1 MRIKRSVSK
10 NHKNSRHTITYK
22 GKPSPVIPRTPQ
34 RRLWLRYGVLTKSA
48 RTKRRGGG
56 CGCEST
62 SPVGKFF
69 IGGTNTNA
77 LFALPASNYYPLNDF
92 SKDPNYLAV
101 SSRQTGNF
109 VHAGGKRRRKKSASK
124 KGKRNTRRAKRR
136 TIKGGG
142 YVSDATSALM
152 PIVSNTVVG
161 AASYGAGGAIL
172 TPPRYSSYSETNPP
186 PTA

>member
-1 MRIKRSVSK
+1 MRTKRSVSK
-10 NHKNSRHTITYK
+10 NHKKSSRN
-22 GKPSPVIPRTPQ
+22 
-34 RRLWLRYGVLTKSA
+34 
-48 RTKRRGGG
+48 KRRGGG

-77 LFALPASNYYPLNDF
+77 LMALPANNYYPLNDF
-92 SKDPNYLAV
+92 AKDPNYLAV

-109 VHAGGKRRRKKSASK
+109 VHAGGKRRRKKSACENAVATKERRGSRNNRRGFTLVGYSK

-142 YVSDATSALM
+142 YVTDATSGLM

-172 TPPRYSSYSETNPP
+172 TPPRYASYSDTNPP
-186 PTA
+186 PIA